1 MELSKHRFSGG
12 LISLLRHAI
21 WQLNINIPLQ
31 HLLLSIQNTNIK
43 NLYMYIKVAIL
54 YSTTQ
59 SLTII
64 TDLHA
69 LHS

>member
-21 WQLNINIPLQ
+21 WQLHINIPLQ
-31 HLLLSIQNTNIK
+31 DILLSIQNTNIK
-43 NLYMYIKVAIL
+43 NLYIKVVIL